1 MNTTEIK
8 ESGIF
13 EAYLLGISSKEEQEY
28 VKKIVA
34 EDERLEKYL
43 IDMETDVHKYFLQTA
58 IPPPVEI
65 RDIILLRNPDTEIQK
80 KKHVFSN
87 ARTDEFST
95 KDTYLDIEVNDTY
108 IKVHKYWRP
117 AFIAVFILSKI
128 FLIAGLYYYF
138 KSSSMEQEIVK
149 LRTEIKP

>member
-13 EAYLLGISSKEEQEY
+13 EAYLLGMSSKEEQEY
-28 VKKIVA
+28 VKKLVS

-58 IPPPVEI
+58 IPPPTEI

-87 ARTDEFST
+87 AGTEEFSR
-95 KDTYLDIEVNDTY
+95 KDTYLDVEVNDTY